1 MKRKPVKKTTKKPLK
16 KKERPGVKKL
26 ESIPSLTKKAQTI
39 FNKYIRN
46 RDSSNGYFVCIS
58 CGGEH
63 PVSKMN
69 AGHYVPVKNSSLLR
83 FNEFNTNGECITCN
97 LFDQFH
103 LIGYRKRLIDKIG
116 SNAVDWIE
124 SQGRI
129 SKKWTREEL
138 QDIIKT
144 YGKR

>member
-1 MKRKPVKKTTKKPLK
+1 MKRKPIKKKISKKT
-16 KKERPGVKKL
+16 RPGVKKL
-26 ESIPSLTKKAQTI
+26 ESLPSLTKKAQTI
-39 FNKYIRN
+39 FNKYIRQ
-46 RDSSNGYFVCIS
+46 RDSSHGYFVCIS
-58 CGGEH
+58 CGVEQ
-63 PVSKMN
+63 PISKMN

-83 FNEFNTNGECITCN
+83 FNEWNTNGECVTCN

-103 LIGYRKRLIDKIG
+103 LVGYRKRLIDKIG

-124 SQGRI
+124 SQSRV
-129 SKKWTREEL
+129 SRKWTRDEL